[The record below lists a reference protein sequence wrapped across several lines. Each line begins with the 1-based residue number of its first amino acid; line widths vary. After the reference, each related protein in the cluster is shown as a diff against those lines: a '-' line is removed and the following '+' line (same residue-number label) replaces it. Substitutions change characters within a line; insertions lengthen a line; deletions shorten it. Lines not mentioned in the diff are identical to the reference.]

1 MVNFKRMNNDTLIK
15 KADIQ
20 KIADEGSKI
29 YERVKTK
36 YDPQEKGKFL
46 AIDIDS
52 QKVYLADTSADALEL
67 AIQNHPNNIF
77 YVVKIGFDVAETMA
91 RSLAVNRY

>member
-1 MVNFKRMNNDTLIK
+1 MNNNEELIK

-20 KIADEGSKI
+20 KIAEEGVEI
-29 YERVKTK
+29 YDQIKVN
-36 YDPQEKGKFL
+36 YDPKEKGKFL

-52 QKVYLADTSADALEL
+52 KKAYLGNTSAEALEL
-67 AIQNHPNNIF
+67 ARQNHPNNVF

-91 RSLAVNRY
+91 RAFAEHK

>member
-1 MVNFKRMNNDTLIK
+1 MANNNEDLIK

-20 KIADEGSKI
+20 KIAKEGAKI
-29 YERVKTK
+29 YEQVKVN
-36 YDPQEKGKFL
+36 YDPKEKGKFL

-52 QKVYLADTSADALEL
+52 KKVYLGNTSAEALEL
-67 AIQNHPNNIF
+67 ARQNHPDKVF

-91 RSLAVNRY
+91 RSFINAR

>member
-1 MVNFKRMNNDTLIK
+1 MNNSEELIK

-20 KIADEGSKI
+20 KIAEEGGRI
-29 YERVKTK
+29 YQQIKTQ
-36 YDPQEKGKFL
+36 YDPIKRGKFL

-52 QKVYLADTSADALEL
+52 KKVYLGNTSAEALEL
-67 AIQNHPNNIF
+67 ARQNHPKTVF

-91 RSLAVNRY
+91 RSFSESHS

>member
-1 MVNFKRMNNDTLIK
+1 MSTDSEELIK

-20 KIADEGSKI
+20 KIAEEGAKI
-29 YERVKTK
+29 YEQIKVN
-36 YDPQEKGKFL
+36 YDPKEKGKFL

-52 QKVYLADTSADALEL
+52 KKAYLGNTSAEALEL
-67 AIQNHPNNIF
+67 ARQSHPNNVF

-91 RSLAVNRY
+91 KFFVEHK